1 MDEKKSFET
10 ALAELDKVLKALQE
24 GDIPLEDAIDQYR
37 YGVAMAKLCEEK
49 LTQVE
54 KEIALLSDGK
64 ESPFVV
70 EAGERH
76 E

>member
-1 MDEKKSFET
+1 MDENKSFEA

-37 YGVAMAKLCEEK
+37 HGMAMATLCEEK
-49 LTQVE
+49 LAQVE
-54 KEIALLSDGK
+54 KEIALLSEGK
-64 ESPFVV
+64 ESSFSMEV
-70 EAGERH
+70 GERN